1 MAADRIA
8 FFIFSQ
14 PLFLIRHQKKA
25 VYLVVYEQ
33 LPASPPGALIYHNRN
48 CRHGQV
54 LPSRIVSKKRN
65 FSKNVLFMGSC
76 LINTLKGIKNCSGC
90 QADRLNLRVWVT
102 HSGIGTPHAL
112 SFAGSGATSA
122 QNPGRFI
129 GATRCDNEVLTAAGF
144 QDHFPSIDQ

>member
-1 MAADRIA
+1 MPDHSPLSSGFEKPGIPELTPQVTKPLDFTSASVAADAADAAPKIAAPMAADRIA

-65 FSKNVLFMGSC
+65 FSKNVLFMGNC
-76 LINTLKGIKNCSGC
+76 LINTLKEIKNCSGC
-90 QADRLNLRVWVT
+90 QADRLNLRV
-102 HSGIGTPHAL
+102 
-112 SFAGSGATSA
+112 
-122 QNPGRFI
+122 
-129 GATRCDNEVLTAAGF
+129 
-144 QDHFPSIDQ
+144 